1 MEEEGLLERS
11 ATVGADLLARLRDAL
26 GDHPLVG
33 DVRGR
38 GLLIGIEL
46 VADQATRAPAERAV
60 SAGIVAAA
68 QQRGL
73 LLGRNVD
80 TAAGLD
86 NVDRAR
92 AAALPHRRG
101 RRPHRRRARR
111 GVRRPFEQGGGVQ
124 WLTRSS
130 PAAPS

>member
-60 SAGIVAAA
+60 SAGIVAGA

-86 NVDRAR
+86 NVV
-92 AAALPHRRG
+92 ALAP
-101 RRPHRRRARR
+101 PLS
-111 GVRRPFEQGGGVQ
+111 
-124 WLTRSS
+124 LTDEDVDHIVDVLGAVFADHSS
-130 PAAPS
+130 KAVA